1 MGKFLEGWQING
13 IMTYQSGFPLMSAA
27 ANTLPLFN
35 SRNVPDVV
43 PGAIQ
48 ARSTNNFDPG
58 RDDRLLLVD
67 AFSDPEPLTFGDAP
81 SVLNVRD
88 FPKFKED
95 FGIVKRTYIGETVNI
110 EFRFEWFNAFNRTT
124 LGFGRFGGGS
134 TNISNPATFG
144 KVNRQENSPR
154 QGQVVLRVNF

>member
-1 MGKFLEGWQING
+1 M
-13 IMTYQSGFPLMSAA
+13 
-27 ANTLPLFN
+27 
-35 SRNVPDVV
+35 
-43 PGAIQ
+43 
-48 ARSTNNFDPG
+48 
-58 RDDRLLLVD
+58 
-67 AFSDPEPLTFGDAP
+67 
-81 SVLNVRD
+81 RD

-144 KVNRQENSPR
+144 KVNRQENSMKRTLAIP
-154 QGQVVLRVNF
+154 GLSSQVWVRCGGSGLAECN